1 MEFTEEQLYSVF
13 ELGAK
18 EQEPAAPAG
27 GAADQNL
34 EEGVKEQEPAAPAAE
49 TGSEE
54 EQNTETDGDG
64 AQAAREGAEG
74 AQGTGTT
81 QTMEERR
88 EHAARRRREEQ
99 QAAVHQAVEA
109 ALQAERQK
117 HAEEMKAF
125 FAAAGLKNSITGE
138 AIDSMEAFEKWKKS
152 FDEAKLQNDLKAGK
166 LSREVLDQL
175 VHQAV
180 ENNPVVK
187 QAQEIVSRQTQL
199 EEQQRMEAAKARM
212 DAQIAEIHKMDPSIN
227 SLRDLLR
234 APNAK
239 AFYEYVNRGNTYV
252 DAYYLANRERLD
264 AKMAEAARTQAMS
277 NSRGKDHLSVSQSRG
292 NGATAV
298 PPEQLRVYK
307 ELMPEATLEEIQ
319 RFHNKQNR

>member
-18 EQEPAAPAG
+18 EQEPAAPAEG
-27 GAADQNL
+27 VADQNL
-34 EEGVKEQEPAAPAAE
+34 EEGAKEQEPAAPAAE

-64 AQAAREGAEG
+64 AQAAREG

-125 FAAAGLKNSITGE
+125 
-138 AIDSMEAFEKWKKS
+138 
-152 FDEAKLQNDLKAGK
+152 
-166 LSREVLDQL
+166 
-175 VHQAV
+175 
-180 ENNPVVK
+180 
-187 QAQEIVSRQTQL
+187 
-199 EEQQRMEAAKARM
+199 RM
-212 DAQIAEIHKMDPSIN
+212 
-227 SLRDLLR
+227 
-234 APNAK
+234 
-239 AFYEYVNRGNTYV
+239 
-252 DAYYLANRERLD
+252 
-264 AKMAEAARTQAMS
+264 
-277 NSRGKDHLSVSQSRG
+277 
-292 NGATAV
+292 
-298 PPEQLRVYK
+298 
-307 ELMPEATLEEIQ
+307 
-319 RFHNKQNR
+319 

>member
-1 MEFTEEQLYSVF
+1 MEFTEEQLYSV
-13 ELGAK
+13 LGVGAK
-18 EQEPAAPAG
+18 EQEPAAPAE

-34 EEGVKEQEPAAPAAE
+34 EEGAKEQEPAAPAAE

-54 EQNTETDGDG
+54 DQNTETDGDG

-125 FAAAGLKNSITGE
+125 FAAAGLKNTITGE
-138 AIDSMEAFEKWKKS
+138 VIADMEGFNSWKKS
-152 FDEAKLQNDLKAGK
+152 FDEAKLQSDLKAGK
-166 LSREVLDQL
+166 LTPDMLGKL
-175 VHQAV
+175 VAEAV
-180 ENNPVVK
+180 AKDPVV
-187 QAQEIVSRQTQL
+187 QEARQIVERNTAA
-199 EEQQRMEAAKARM
+199 ENQQREAATRAETER
-212 DAQIAEIHKMDPSIN
+212 QLAEIRKMDPSIQT
-227 SLRDLLR
+227 LGDLLK

-239 AFYEYVNRGNTYV
+239 AFYEAVNRGNNFV
-252 DAYYLANRERLD
+252 DAYYLANRERL
-264 AKMAEAARTQAMS
+264 EAAAVESARQQAMS
-277 NSRGKDHLSVSQSRG
+277 NARGKEHLS
-292 NGATAV
+292 ATAARGTGAITV
-298 PPEQLRVYK
+298 PAAEMQMYRAFNPG
-307 ELMPEATLEEIQ
+307 ASDAEIQ
-319 RFHNKQNR
+319 RFANKYSK